1 MHADRVNAMMRH
13 MPFDEQ
19 ASDRRTGRF
28 GRRQRSRIRT
38 LIIAFAGSM
47 IATDVASI
55 AREPT
60 ESALRAAIVAADEA
74 RIEAF
79 RNPGQDALDAILS
92 SDLHY
97 AHSTGVVDTKP
108 SFMDALMNGTTR
120 YVAFDYEARDITAPA
135 PGIALMTGRVRIQ
148 AETRDT
154 AIDAKVS
161 FLAVWRLEEG
171 DWRFLAWQSCRIPPP
186 PTR

>member
-1 MHADRVNAMMRH
+1 MVDSG
-13 MPFDEQ
+13 Q
-19 ASDRRTGRF
+19 
-28 GRRQRSRIRT
+28 QSRIRPLVVMFVGCT
-38 LIIAFAGSM
+38 VV
-47 IATDVASI
+47 TDVASI

-60 ESALRAAIVAADEA
+60 ESPARAAIVAADEA

-79 RNPGQDALDAILS
+79 RNPTQDALDAILS

-108 SFMDALMNGTTR
+108 SFMDALMTGTTR
-120 YVAFDYEARDITAPA
+120 YVAFDYETRDITAPA
-135 PGIALMTGRVRIQ
+135 PGIALMTGSVRIR

-171 DWRFLAWQSCRIPPP
+171 EWRFLAWQSCRIPPSQ
-186 PTR
+186 TR